1 MITFW
6 IIAAIL
12 TTLAIAFVIPP
23 LLKKNP
29 PATDIDRNSLNIA
42 IYKDRLAELEQENL
56 TPKQLAQAKQELE
69 KTLAQDLDDNA
80 IPAHQPRA
88 RWATVVVLL
97 AIPVLAFSTYWKL
110 GAKELIAP
118 PAEET
123 QVAHPQSGNMPGNFD
138 EMVKK
143 LADRLQQQ
151 PDDQQGWRMLARS
164 YTVLKRYDDAARA
177 YNKLLALVG
186 DQDPQLLTDLARVL
200 VLSND
205 GQFVGQPTILL
216 KAALDLE
223 PNHPDALL
231 LSGLA
236 AVQKNNYN
244 VAIKHWERLLQ
255 QIPPENVQ
263 ARQMLET
270 HIANARAQLT
280 PNAEPVAPQSV
291 ATPSTP
297 SEPTV
302 TQLQVHVTLSS
313 ALQEKVKQ
321 NDTLFIY
328 ARATK
333 GPPMPLAIVEKM
345 ASELPITVT
354 LNDSQ
359 AMMPAMKLS
368 SFQEV
373 TVLAR
378 ISSSGSAKLQP
389 GDLQGQLSPVVLSQ
403 QDKVEIVINQVVE

>member
-1 MITFW
+1 MLTFW

-12 TTLAIAFVIPP
+12 TALAIAFVIPP

-29 PATDIDRNSLNIA
+29 PATDIDRNSLNVA

-56 TPKQLAQAKQELE
+56 TPKQLLQAKQELE

-80 IPAHQPRA
+80 TSTHQPRA
-88 RWATVVVLL
+88 RWASVVVLL
-97 AIPVLAFSTYWKL
+97 AIPALAFSTYWKL
-110 GAKELIAP
+110 GAKELIVP
-118 PAEET
+118 PT
-123 QVAHPQSGNMPGNFD
+123 QVAHPQSDNMPGNFD

-151 PDDQQGWRMLARS
+151 PDDQKGWRMLARS
-164 YTVLKRYDDAARA
+164 YIVLKRYDDAARA

-200 VLSND
+200 FLSNNE
-205 GQFVGQPTILL
+205 QFAGQPTILL
-216 KAALDLE
+216 KAALDLD

-236 AVQKNNYN
+236 AVEKNNYN

-270 HIANARAQLT
+270 YIADARAQLT
-280 PNAEPVAPQSV
+280 PNAVPE
-291 ATPSTP
+291 STP
-297 SEPTV
+297 NESTAV
-302 TQLQVHVTLSS
+302 TQLEVHVTLSS
-313 ALQEKVKQ
+313 ALQDKVNP

-345 ASELPITVT
+345 ASELPISVI
-354 LNDSQ
+354 LDDSQ
-359 AMMPAMKLS
+359 AMMPSMKLS

-378 ISSSGSAKLQP
+378 ISSSGSAKLQS

-403 QDKVEIVINQVVE
+403 QAKVEIVINQIAE

>member
-1 MITFW
+1 MLTFW

-29 PATDIDRNSLNIA
+29 PATNIDRNSLNVA

-56 TPKQLAQAKQELE
+56 TPKQLLQAKQELE
-69 KTLAQDLDDNA
+69 KTLAQDLDDN
-80 IPAHQPRA
+80 PTLAHQPRA

-97 AIPVLAFSTYWKL
+97 AIPALAFSTYWKL

-118 PAEET
+118 PT
-123 QVAHPQSGNMPGNFD
+123 QVAHPKDTNMPGNFD
-138 EMVKK
+138 EMVNK
-143 LADRLQQQ
+143 LAKRLQQQ
-151 PDDQQGWRMLARS
+151 PDDQKGWRMLARS
-164 YTVLKRYDDAARA
+164 YIVLKRYDDAARA

-186 DQDPQLLTDLARVL
+186 DQDPELLTELARVL
-200 VLSND
+200 VQAND
-205 GQFVGQPTILL
+205 GQFAGQPTILL

-223 PNHPDALL
+223 PNHPNALL

-263 ARQMLET
+263 AQQMVET
-270 HIANARAQLT
+270 YIADARAQLT

-291 ATPSTP
+291 ATES
-297 SEPTV
+297 TV

-313 ALQEKVKQ
+313 ALQDKVNP

-354 LNDSQ
+354 LDDSK
-359 AMMPAMKLS
+359 AMMPTMKLS

-373 TVLAR
+373 TILAR
-378 ISSSGSAKLQP
+378 ISKSGSAKLQA

-403 QDKVEIVINQVVE
+403 QDKVEIVINQIAE

>member
-12 TTLAIAFVIPP
+12 TALAIAFVIPP
-23 LLKKNP
+23 LLKKNQ
-29 PATDIDRNSLNIA
+29 PATDIDRNSLNVA

-56 TPKQLAQAKQELE
+56 TPKQLLQAKQELE

-80 IPAHQPRA
+80 TSTHQPRA

-97 AIPVLAFSTYWKL
+97 AIPALAFSIYWKL

-118 PAEET
+118 PSDKT
-123 QVAHPQSGNMPGNFD
+123 QVHSESCNIPGNF
-138 EMVKK
+138 EETVKK
-143 LADRLQQQ
+143 LVDHLKKQ
-151 PDDQQGWRMLARS
+151 PDDQRRWNMLARS
-164 YTVLKRYDDAARA
+164 YTTFKCYDDAARA